1 MREPGEEYNR
11 IFWGI
16 RNVLNLDDLGGN
28 TSVYMCEKSSSCTL
42 KIHALH
48 TLAMYISMSISSIS
62 ISNLYLP
69 IYTYTY
75 ISIISISISFSI
87 SIIYLHIICINK

>member
-62 ISNLYLP
+62 ISNLYYLCLSNLSM
-69 IYTYTY
+69 
-75 ISIISISISFSI
+75 SI
-87 SIIYLHIICINK
+87 